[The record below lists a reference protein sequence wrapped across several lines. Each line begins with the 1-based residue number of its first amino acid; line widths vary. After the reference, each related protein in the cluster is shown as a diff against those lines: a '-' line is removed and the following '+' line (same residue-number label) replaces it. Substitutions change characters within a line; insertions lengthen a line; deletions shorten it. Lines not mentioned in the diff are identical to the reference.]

1 MRVGSLVKSVH
12 DPDWDTGIVTEVA
25 PAETR
30 TDHGRRACRVQ
41 WFDGEETIEFIK
53 MLEVISEVAS

>member
-1 MRVGSLVKSVH
+1 VRVGSLVKSIH

-30 TDHGRRACRVQ
+30 TDHGRNTCRVQ
-41 WFDGEETIEFIK
+41 WLDGEETIEFIK